1 MLHLGGMPCGESLG
15 DGQGNSELLRQLL
28 GKRVDLPCGVEL
40 DDGLA
45 VGLVASVLHKGDGID
60 VRKVSWG
67 RHWSGDDLLT
77 TQQGSEGG
85 QPA

>member
-1 MLHLGGMPCGESLG
+1 
-15 DGQGNSELLRQLL
+15 
-28 GKRVDLPCGVEL
+28 
-40 DDGLA
+40 